1 MRRTDLSVDSCQG
14 PSANEMRAFAYQL
27 LGRREYSLAELS
39 ARLKKKWPM
48 AEGIST
54 LVSQLA
60 EENLVSDERFV
71 ESFLRSRVQRLQ
83 GPLKIRLELK
93 GKGIDE
99 SLISQA
105 LDSPSVSWYELAAE
119 WLDRHQSGELGLK
132 EKQKFYRRLVN
143 RGFTHGQAMD
153 AVNQRA
159 D

>member
-1 MRRTDLSVDSCQG
+1 
-14 PSANEMRAFAYQL
+14 MRAFAYQL

-39 ARLKKKWPM
+39 ARLKKKWPE
-48 AEGIST
+48 ADGIST
-54 LVSQLA
+54 LVQQLA

-83 GPLKIRLELK
+83 GPLKIRAELR

-99 SLISQA
+99 SLISEA
-105 LDSPSVSWYELAAE
+105 LESPSVSWRELAGQ
-119 WLDRHQSGELGLK
+119 WLDRQQAGELGLK
-132 EKQKFYRRLVN
+132 EKQKYYRRLVS

-159 D
+159 N